1 MRKYRKQ
8 EHLENF
14 LKASFQ
20 SSTLF
25 EDVFLYHDAIS
36 NLSFKEIDTST
47 IFLGKEI
54 SFPFMINAITGG
66 NEYANGINKDLANLA
81 KELNIPIAVGSQKI
95 ALDDPDVEDSF
106 KVVREYCKDGIVIA
120 NLSALSSADEAQ
132 AAIDMIG
139 ANAIQLHLN
148 VAQELVM
155 QEGDRDFATLHE
167 SIKAIINTVSVPVIL
182 KETGTGLSGAAAK
195 GLYDLGVKYVD
206 ISGSGGTNFIE
217 IEDLRN
223 PHLEINELYGWGIP
237 TALSL
242 YEVVNL
248 GMEDLN
254 IVSSGGIKNA
264 LDVAKS
270 MVMGA
275 HMTAGSGELI
285 NYLIRGGYDISL
297 DYLESMKNKFAMV
310 MMLQGAS
317 NLSELKNVRYKI
329 TGRLKELI
337 DN

>member
-14 LKASFQ
+14 LKASFK

-25 EDVFLYHDAIS
+25 DDVFLYHDAVS
-36 NLSFKEIDTST
+36 NLRYKDIDTST
-47 IFLGKEI
+47 EFLGRKI

-66 NEYANGINKDLANLA
+66 NEYANGINRDLATLA
-81 KELNIPIAVGSQKI
+81 NELNIPIAVGSQKI
-95 ALDDPDVEDSF
+95 AIEDPDVEDSF
-106 KVVREYCKDGIVIA
+106 KVVRECAEDGLVIA
-120 NLSALSSADEAQ
+120 NLSALSSIEEAE
-132 AAIDMIG
+132 AAISMIG

-155 QEGDRDFATLHE
+155 QEGDRDFSHLHE
-167 SIKAIINTVSVPVIL
+167 SIKRIIEGVSVPVII
-182 KETGTGLSGAAAK
+182 KETGAGISGAAAK
-195 GLYDLGVKYVD
+195 KIYQLGARYID

-223 PHLEINELYGWGIP
+223 PHLEISEMYGWGIP

-248 GMEDLN
+248 RYEDLTV
-254 IVSSGGIKNA
+254 ISSGGIKTA
-264 LDVAKS
+264 LDIVKS

-275 HMTAGSGELI
+275 NMTAGSGELI
-285 NYLIRGGYDISL
+285 NYLIRGGYDISSE
-297 DYLESMKNKFAMV
+297 YLNSLKNKLAMV
-310 MMLQGAS
+310 MMMQGAK
-317 NLSELKNVRYKI
+317 NLEELKRVPYKI
-329 TGRLKELI
+329 KGELKELI
-337 DN
+337 EA